1 MKAGNIIEHI
11 FYTELGHYEVIEVD
25 NRKMGVTEIV
35 MHPVGDPDKLSAGW
49 ARYWKV
55 VREEKGTS
63 TQQAEAIKE
72 YIEANVETLTEVQL
86 IDNVIALFN
95 NHRNPPALWTHLNST
110 PQRAGH
116 GNWYWLIRRIR
127 NTGAYKRITS

>member
-1 MKAGNIIEHI
+1 MKAGNIIQHI
-11 FYTELGHYEVIEVD
+11 FYPELGQYEVIEVD
-25 NRKMGVTEIV
+25 NRKMGITEIV
-35 MHPVGDPDKLSAGW
+35 MHPVGKPEKVSAGW

-55 VREEKGTS
+55 VREGKGTS

-72 YIEANVETLTEVQL
+72 YIEANAGTIQEPHL
-86 IDNVIALFN
+86 IDNVIAMFN
-95 NHRNPPALWTHLNST
+95 NHRNPAALWTHLNST

-127 NTGAYKRITS
+127 NTGAYKRIGS